1 VRSLALLA
9 VAVLAGCGGGG
20 GGDDVPGPAPT
31 PDPHAARVAAATATA
46 TSSANA
52 CAPAQPFYWE
62 IGNAAG
68 KLASASVAS
77 ASDPTAYTA
86 TTSMNIASASKWLYS
101 SYFVQRQGGALSDD
115 DVKFLTFRS
124 GYTSFAICLPGQTV
138 QQCVDFLAN
147 GSHSDATDG
156 KFAYDGGHM
165 EKHASINGLGALG
178 NDALAAEIRSRLGS
192 DVGLAYSQPQL
203 AGGAVTTADDYARF
217 LRKILGN
224 GLKMHD
230 ALGTHAVCTNPLT
243 CATAVSTPI
252 PADLS
257 WHYSIGHWVEDDPAV
272 GDGAFSSAGAFG
284 FYPWID
290 ADKTI
295 YGILARHDTGGG
307 AAATSVRCGALIRK
321 AWTTATAQ

>member
-9 VAVLAGCGGGG
+9 AAVLVGCGGGG
-20 GGDDVPGPAPT
+20 GGDDVPAPAPT
-31 PDPHAARVAAATATA
+31 PDPNGARIAAATATA

-77 ASDPTAYTA
+77 ANDPTAYTA

-257 WHYSIGHWVEDDPAV
+257 WHYSIGHWVEDDPGV
-272 GDGAFSSAGAFG
+272 GDGAFSSPGAFG

-290 ADKTI
+290 RTKTN
-295 YGILARHDTGGG
+295 YGVLARYDLGG
-307 AAATSVRCGALIRK
+307 AIPSVYCGRLIRK
-321 AWTTATAQ
+321 AYATSTPQ